1 LRLKNDG
8 TPWGKSGPK
17 PKSLSLVLNENVQIG
32 ETITV
37 SKEPIVSTAEK
48 AVEVEPTSFVRAAYS
63 VTLHEHGKD
72 KEMNK
77 LVFVGLFSEC
87 MAFIQ
92 TLDTIKPGQQVGSL
106 TMERVTAPY
115 KATVAR
121 QDGHGASFNFTSRS
135 GVRTAEL
142 VMPA

>member
-17 PKSLSLVLNENVQIG
+17 PKNLTLVLEENV
-32 ETITV
+32 EV
-37 SKEPIVSTAEK
+37 SEAVTTQQESNVPSAEK
-48 AVEVEPTSFVRAAYS
+48 VVDVEPVSNPRSTYA

-72 KEMNK
+72 KEVNK

-87 MAFIQ
+87 MAFVT
-92 TLDTIKPGQQVGSL
+92 TLDQIKPGQQVGSL

-115 KATVAR
+115 RATVAR
-121 QDGHGASFNFTSRS
+121 QDGNGASFKFTSRS

-142 VMPA
+142 VLP